1 MSLAKMT
8 LDLPPE
14 PGVKKALNIWG
25 HLSVNK
31 RNSLNIHLRL
41 LLSHILFTFWSEMA
55 SLTVVV

>member
-1 MSLAKMT
+1 MT

-14 PGVKKALNIWG
+14 PGVKKAVNIWG

-41 LLSHILFTFWSEMA
+41 MLSLFGVKWP